1 MKKLVSF
8 LMSTI
13 IIFQIVDKTCFSVTA
28 HHIVHDFSVK
38 EFQIDDDIS
47 LNPIEIF
54 EGEQLQLC
62 FTSVDK
68 SEITYVASLSLE
80 HKATISSDLILTGYC
95 AGEDVLHIYIDQN
108 GKSIDDKV
116 INVKVLKNNAIS
128 DENRNEIT
136 RLNEFYRG
144 EVFLRRKI
152 ELAGG
157 LEENTPRLTMDKIKE
172 IISSAKYFKDI
183 YMQFNKYN
191 CYPDAEIFSE
201 ASTRYIYWLDN
212 RGSEYIELNM
222 DIEIINYYKIIDN
235 DTEITQIIYPENL
248 VVEPSEIKNGRGNI
262 FYTFY
267 NRSVLGDANCDGE
280 LSMADAVLIMQ
291 SLANPDKYGENG
303 TAETHITEQGKKNAD
318 ITGEND
324 GITNADALAIQKKLL
339 KLD

>member
-108 GKSIDDKV
+108 GKSIDDKTKTFLT
-116 INVKVLKNNAIS
+116 NDLAPP
-128 DENRNEIT
+128 
-136 RLNEFYRG
+136 YRWTKETYREDD
-144 EVFLRRKI
+144 EVFSFV
-152 ELAGG
+152 
-157 LEENTPRLTMDKIKE
+157 TTT
-172 IISSAKYFKDI
+172 
-183 YMQFNKYN
+183 
-191 CYPDAEIFSE
+191 FS
-201 ASTRYIYWLDN
+201 
-212 RGSEYIELNM
+212 
-222 DIEIINYYKIIDN
+222 
-235 DTEITQIIYPENL
+235 P
-248 VVEPSEIKNGRGNI
+248 
-262 FYTFY
+262 
-267 NRSVLGDANCDGE
+267 
-280 LSMADAVLIMQ
+280 
-291 SLANPDKYGENG
+291 
-303 TAETHITEQGKKNAD
+303 
-318 ITGEND
+318 
-324 GITNADALAIQKKLL
+324 
-339 KLD
+339 